1 MLLKQFLITFKLFWN
16 FIIDLSQKIGMEG
29 ENNQSFL

>member
-16 FIIDLSQKIGMEG
+16 FIIDLLQKIGMGG